1 MNPQTLILVNQILG
15 IAAKN
20 GPQIIDAIKDAF
32 SDGKEKLTQDELDL
46 MFMDIE
52 DRLDKSY
59 EDYINGA
66 E

>member
-20 GPQIIDAIKDAF
+20 GPQIIDAITDAF
-32 SDGKEKLTQDELDL
+32 SDRKEKLTQDELDL

-59 EDYINGA
+59 EDHINGA
-66 E
+66 D